1 MQAFLGDRRLRVL
14 DRIVDLAYFQQPREE
29 FSVRLN
35 GAKWWV
41 EFQSMPRDFF
51 SPQLIIIHTSR
62 TIPSHLS
69 YFKKINFAVTSF
81 KKKNKNYVKIFA
93 YPGLGPEGSI
103 IYPLC

>member
-41 EFQSMPRDFF
+41 EFLSTPRDFF
-51 SPQLIIIHTSR
+51 SPQFIIINTSL
-62 TIPSHLS
+62 T
-69 YFKKINFAVTSF
+69 V
-81 KKKNKNYVKIFA
+81 
-93 YPGLGPEGSI
+93 
-103 IYPLC
+103 PLI